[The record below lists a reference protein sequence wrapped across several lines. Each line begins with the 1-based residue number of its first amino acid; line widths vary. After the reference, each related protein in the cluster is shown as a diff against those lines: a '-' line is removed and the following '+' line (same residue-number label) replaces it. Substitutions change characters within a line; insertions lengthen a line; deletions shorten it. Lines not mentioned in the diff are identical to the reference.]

1 MRRAIESVHRK
12 DPGRLARGNFSA
24 APVSN
29 KREGIQV
36 QEPCLWSPSR
46 IAIQRAAK
54 RRSRYYAFLNLWPFV
69 DVLIVLLSIFMTET
83 RPHQHVWW
91 FPVDLP
97 VAPHSVSQPHA
108 IREDSIRISIMRDGQ
123 IYFRRSLVRPRD
135 LSGIIRSAVKDG
147 AEKKVYL
154 AVGSRTLYRDVNEC
168 T

>member
-1 MRRAIESVHRK
+1 MERK
-12 DPGRLARGNFSA
+12 
-24 APVSN
+24 
-29 KREGIQV
+29 GIQV

-69 DVLIVLLSIFMTET
+69 GVLIVLLCIFMTET

-123 IYFRRSLVRPRD
+123 IYFRSSLVRPRD
-135 LSGIIRSAVKDG
+135 LSGVIRSAVKDG
-147 AEKKVYL
+147 AENKVYL
-154 AVGSRTLYRDVNEC
+154 AVDSRTLYRDVNVVVNQIRLAGLSDICFIAAHRTPNLESR
-168 T
+168 